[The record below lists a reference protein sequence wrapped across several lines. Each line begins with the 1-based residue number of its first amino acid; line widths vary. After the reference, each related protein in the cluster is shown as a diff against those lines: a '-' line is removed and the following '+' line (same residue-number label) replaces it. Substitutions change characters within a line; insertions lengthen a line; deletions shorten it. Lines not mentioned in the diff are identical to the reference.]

1 MSTAAPLVSPAR
13 PVPSPFDRI
22 DQLTRTPRPDATWW
36 VALVETLDRLE
47 ERILEHRSN
56 RRGLSRQLTFDAPHL
71 AQRASSMDL
80 ELDGV
85 RKRLRDLRGLAGRH
99 AGEPGAP
106 EVFLRR
112 SPQHSWTL
120 AGFFALGSRVAW
132 RPWRGAHDSLFRARE
147 E

>member
-99 AGEPGAP
+99 AGEPGAVG
-106 EVFLRR
+106 EVSRLTADVARVLSRWERR
-112 SPQHSWTL
+112 ASDLLHSAYL
-120 AGFFALGSRVAW
+120 VDHGG
-132 RPWRGAHDSLFRARE
+132 E
-147 E
+147 

>member
-1 MSTAAPLVSPAR
+1 MSTAAPLVSSAR

-99 AGEPGAP
+99 AGEPGAVG
-106 EVFLRR
+106 EVSRLTADVARVLSRWERR
-112 SPQHSWTL
+112 ASDLLHSAYL
-120 AGFFALGSRVAW
+120 VDHGG
-132 RPWRGAHDSLFRARE
+132 E
-147 E
+147 

>member
-1 MSTAAPLVSPAR
+1 MSTAAPLVSPAQ

-99 AGEPGAP
+99 AGEPGAVG
-106 EVFLRR
+106 EVSRLTADVARVLSRWERR
-112 SPQHSWTL
+112 ASDLLHSAYL
-120 AGFFALGSRVAW
+120 VDHGG
-132 RPWRGAHDSLFRARE
+132 E
-147 E
+147 